1 MLDWLCCLHHQFD
14 WNFRVLIW
22 DYSFIFHLNSCV
34 LVILAKDLTFD
45 KTRNTHAL
53 VYGRKPDLLGINV
66 VDYVYYYYAYC
77 YYKTIIKPHKIQ
89 YIFLNLLPGNS
100 YSQLQL
106 SLTEGLK
113 NPPQW
118 KSALWRQTVQKSL
131 LTHIF
136 LSLSLQVTQLDP
148 NKTLLEVKLYPQETL
163 FLEAKE

>member
-34 LVILAKDLTFD
+34 LVILAKDLNFD

-89 YIFLNLLPGNS
+89 YIFLNLHPGNS
-100 YSQLQL
+100 YLQL
-106 SLTEGLK
+106 ITDSYHW
-113 NPPQW
+113 QRD
-118 KSALWRQTVQKSL
+118 S
-131 LTHIF
+131 
-136 LSLSLQVTQLDP
+136 
-148 NKTLLEVKLYPQETL
+148 KTLPSENLPCEDKQFKKVYLHISSCLYLSRWPSWIQI
-163 FLEAKE
+163 KHYWR